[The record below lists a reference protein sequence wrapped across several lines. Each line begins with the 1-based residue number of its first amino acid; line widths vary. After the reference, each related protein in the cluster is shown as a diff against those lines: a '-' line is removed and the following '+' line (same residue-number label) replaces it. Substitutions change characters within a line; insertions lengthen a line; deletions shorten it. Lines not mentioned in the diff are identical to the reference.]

1 MSLRRL
7 GSIVIKELRQLR
19 RDRLTFAMIIGIP
32 TMQLILF
39 GYAINLDVRNLE
51 TAVLD
56 QANTARSREL
66 VAGMA
71 ATGVIHIG
79 RAVSSTQEI
88 DALLRAGEI
97 SAALVLPRDFEARM
111 ERRDRPAVQIIVDG
125 SEQVIQAA
133 ARQLAA
139 YPLYQD
145 RGWTTNGGGVEVVNF
160 YNPERRAAVNT
171 VPGLVGMILT
181 MTMVLFTSI
190 ALVRERERG
199 NLEML
204 IATPVSPWELTVG
217 KILPFVGI
225 GLVQT
230 TVVLVLGDV
239 LFDVP
244 LRGSLLELYRRRAR
258 VHHGEPVARHLH
270 LDADAHAVPGHADVV
285 LHVPAADPVVGL
297 HVPVR
302 RHARRGAV
310 RRGGHAA
317 DAFPAARARHHAARR
332 GSHGALAV
340 ARGARRV
347 HRGDARRR
355 RIARAQAA
363 RLAGRLVRVE
373 LELHAVAGGVVEEEL
388 REIQAAAP
396 ARCDTECRATS
407 SAARTRRA
415 RCS

>member
-1 MSLRRL
+1 VSLRRL
-7 GSIVIKELRQLR
+7 GSIVVKELRQLR

-32 TMQLILF
+32 TMQLVLF
-39 GYAINLDVRNLE
+39 GYAINLDVRDLE

-56 QANTARSREL
+56 QADTARSREL

-79 RAVSSTQEI
+79 RVVSSTQEI

-97 SAALVLPRDFEARM
+97 SAALVLPPDFETRL
-111 ERRDRPAVQIIVDG
+111 ERRDRPPVQIIVDG

-139 YPLYQD
+139 YPAYED
-145 RGWTTNGGGVEVVNF
+145 RGWTSSVGAVEVVNF

-204 IATPVSPWELTVG
+204 IATPVSPWELMVG

-230 TVVLVLGDV
+230 TVVLLLGDV

-244 LRGSLLELYRRRAR
+244 LRGSLLELYLAALVFITANLSLGIFISTLTRTQFQAMQMSFFTFLPQILLS
-258 VHHGEPVARHLH
+258 GFMFPFAGMPVAARYVAEVMPLTHFLR
-270 LDADAHAVPGHADVV
+270 L
-285 LHVPAADPVVGL
+285 
-297 HVPVR
+297 VR
-302 RHARRGAV
+302 GIMLRGADLTELWPSL
-310 RRGGHAA
+310 AA
-317 DAFPAARARHHAARR
+317 LGAFIAVM
-332 GSHGALAV
+332 LAV
-340 ARGARRV
+340 AVSRV
-347 HRGDARRR
+347 RK
-355 RIARAQAA
+355 
-363 RLAGRLVRVE
+363 RL
-373 LELHAVAGGVVEEEL
+373 
-388 REIQAAAP
+388 
-396 ARCDTECRATS
+396 D
-407 SAARTRRA
+407 
-415 RCS
+415 

>member
-1 MSLRRL
+1 L

-56 QANTARSREL
+56 QAHTARSREL

-79 RAVSSTQEI
+79 RTVSSTQEI

-97 SAALVLPRDFEARM
+97 SAALVLPPDFETRM
-111 ERRDRPAVQIIVDG
+111 ERRDRPPVQIIVDG

-139 YPLYQD
+139 YPVQGE
-145 RGWTTNGGGVEVVNF
+145 RGWTTAAGNVEVVNF

-217 KILPFVGI
+217 KILPFIGI

-230 TVVLVLGDV
+230 SVVLLLGDV

-244 LRGSLLELYRRRAR
+244 LRGSLVDLYLAALVFITANLSLGIFISTLTRTQFQAMQMSFFTFLPQILLS
-258 VHHGEPVARHLH
+258 GFMFPFAGMPVA
-270 LDADAHAVPGHADVV
+270 AQY
-285 LHVPAADPVVGL
+285 
-297 HVPVR
+297 
-302 RHARRGAV
+302 
-310 RRGGHAA
+310 
-317 DAFPAARARHHAARR
+317 
-332 GSHGALAV
+332 V
-340 ARGARRV
+340 AEIMPLT
-347 HRGDARRR
+347 HF
-355 RIARAQAA
+355 
-363 RLAGRLVRVE
+363 LRLVRGIMLRGADL
-373 LELHAVAGGVVEEEL
+373 LELWSSLAALGAFITVMLAIAVSRVRKRL
-388 REIQAAAP
+388 
-396 ARCDTECRATS
+396 D
-407 SAARTRRA
+407 
-415 RCS
+415 

>member
-32 TMQLILF
+32 TMQLVLF

-56 QANTARSREL
+56 QSNTARSREV

-71 ATGVIHIG
+71 ATGVVHIG
-79 RAVSSTQEI
+79 HVVTSTQEI

-97 SAALVLPRDFEARM
+97 SAALVLPRDFEVRM

-139 YPLYQD
+139 YPLHGD
-145 RGWTTNGGGVEVVNF
+145 RGWMRNGGGVEVVNF

-181 MTMVLFTSI
+181 MTMVLFTSV

-204 IATPVSPWELTVG
+204 IATPVTPWELTVG
-217 KILPFVGI
+217 KILPFIGI

-244 LRGSLLELYRRRAR
+244 LRGSLLQLYLAALVFITANLSLGIFISTLTRTQFQAMQMSFFTFLPQILLS
-258 VHHGEPVARHLH
+258 GFMFPFAGMPKAAQYVAETMPLTHFL
-270 LDADAHAVPGHADVV
+270 
-285 LHVPAADPVVGL
+285 
-297 HVPVR
+297 
-302 RHARRGAV
+302 
-310 RRGGHAA
+310 
-317 DAFPAARARHHAARR
+317 
-332 GSHGALAV
+332 
-340 ARGARRV
+340 
-347 HRGDARRR
+347 
-355 RIARAQAA
+355 
-363 RLAGRLVRVE
+363 RLVRGIMLRGANLIE
-373 LELHAVAGGVVEEEL
+373 LWPSLAALGAFIAVMLVIAVSRVRKRL
-388 REIQAAAP
+388 
-396 ARCDTECRATS
+396 D
-407 SAARTRRA
+407 
-415 RCS
+415 